1 MKVKFTK
8 MHGCGNDY
16 IYITDFEN
24 KIKTPGALSIRLSDR
39 RRGIGGDGLILICKS
54 DKADA
59 KMRIFNSDGSE
70 GKMCGNGIRCV
81 GKLLYDDNLISH
93 KNMKIDTL
101 SGIKN
106 VILSEGY
113 GNIKETKYK
122 EKNFSI
128 LSVDMGKPDFTP
140 DKIPVDIK
148 GDRIID
154 REVEINGKK
163 YKINC
168 VSMGNPHC
176 VIFCKDIFKTDVEG
190 IGKEIENS
198 KLFPEGVNVEFV
210 HIDGNSSIS
219 MRVWERGSG
228 ETFACGTGACASV
241 VLAVENGFFGK
252 NQDITVKLRGG
263 ELIIKYE
270 DDKVFMTGPAEEV
283 FKGEV
288 EI

>member
-106 VILSEGY
+106 VILSENY
-113 GNIKETKYK
+113 GNIKENKNK
-122 EKNFSI
+122 EKNLSI
-128 LSVDMGKPDFTP
+128 LSVDMGKPDFAP

>member
-113 GNIKETKYK
+113 GNIKETEYK

-148 GDRIID
+148 SDRIID